1 MLSRKNVVRLS
12 SVVVLATLVAA
23 LFWMSGFDGFRQAVP
38 AEASTAPPSESE
50 PAAVTAP
57 EVQPTTATTSVSVP
71 MPSPQ
76 LPIRD
81 AFASLRAR
89 AEGGDSL
96 AACRLGVE
104 LMNCQRLDAFGPDY
118 DDWLARGERQ
128 AEREGNLELANEFA
142 IARLSR
148 AELRQ
153 GCAGLPESLL
163 SEANHY
169 LRQAALA
176 GQPEAMIR
184 YAAGESLMAGHLS
197 YRFIATPAFDVWR
210 REAHPLLMRALERGV
225 PEAAL
230 LLAET
235 HSANAGLLA
244 MLVPPDPVEAHASQM
259 LVRQLFGDDPALGP
273 LEPLARIDG
282 DPRAEAEAFADRWH
296 SEAFDGRQL
305 SLEDSTAALLTRHGW
320 QYPGVGS
327 PRWPG
332 SPPDFA
338 CARDAE
344 ESP

>member
-1 MLSRKNVVRLS
+1 
-12 SVVVLATLVAA
+12 
-23 LFWMSGFDGFRQAVP
+23 MSGIGDSSQSVP
-38 AEASTAPPSESE
+38 ADVSTPANLQPEPAQVTATEASPAPASI
-50 PAAVTAP
+50 
-57 EVQPTTATTSVSVP
+57 SVS

-76 LPIRD
+76 LPIGD
-81 AFASLRAR
+81 AFASLQAR

-128 AEREGNLELANEFA
+128 AEREGKLELANEFA
-142 IARLSR
+142 IARLWR

-184 YAAGESLMAGHLS
+184 YAAGEGLMASHLS

-235 HSANAGLLA
+235 HSGNAGLLA
-244 MLVPPDPVEAHASQM
+244 MLVPPDPIEAHASQI
-259 LVRQLFGDDPALGP
+259 LTRRLFGDDPALGR
-273 LEPLARIDG
+273 LAPLARIDG

-296 SEAFDGRQL
+296 SEAFGGRRL
-305 SLEDSTAALLTRHGW
+305 SLEDSTAALLTQHGW
-320 QYPGVGS
+320 NHPGVGS

-332 SPPDFA
+332 SPPAFA
-338 CARDAE
+338 CARNEGEA
-344 ESP
+344 P